1 MSSQNLCSTSQYLD
15 SDFDFDFG
23 EIVITGATGDSNFDW
38 DSDSDFE
45 IRDDSSFHKRD
56 FLGNFHLVDF
66 PYNTAEISHQSFLG
80 HNFLRD
86 DRELN
91 LNSNTASLCSINITS
106 PSLSDEMISS
116 VEDHNTHKP
125 SALLENSHSVETSL
139 GNHSVGSDDAHKI
152 FDGNTHLND
161 TTNYKISITGNNE
174 ASGNDSITQIR
185 ILMNNGK
192 SRGLKRRRP
201 GASRDEILALLRCEL
216 DDENLVRNYIKYYDE
231 YGDANGN
238 PAIEDSILL
247 KAFASNIVLKK
258 TSRMTIFQIGSETY
272 KLIMNKLKT
281 QGTEMTITR
290 KPLGNGKQL
299 TDADLLNFRG
309 FFEAIPLSTSFMI
322 QDDTIK
328 SYKAL
333 YEDYKMYCEDS
344 GILRVISYE
353 SCNKL
358 RRRFFPHVKVFKVS
372 SKKVFKVRS
381 KRRGL
386 RRQ

>member
-1 MSSQNLCSTSQYLD
+1 MSFQ
-15 SDFDFDFG
+15 DFCCTTQDFG
-23 EIVITGATGDSNFDW
+23 RNDLYSLLDLDLDLNL
-38 DSDSDFE
+38 DSDSDLDRYIE
-45 IRDDSSFHKRD
+45 ISGDSLDDRNDLFD
-56 FLGNFHLVDF
+56 VDF
-66 PYNTAEISHQSFLG
+66 FGNYS
-80 HNFLRD
+80 D
-86 DRELN
+86 
-91 LNSNTASLCSINITS
+91 TASLGSVNITS
-106 PSLSDEMISS
+106 PSLSDEMINS
-116 VEDHNTHKP
+116 VGDHDTHKS
-125 SALLENSHSVETSL
+125 SALLDNSHSVETSL
-139 GNHSVGSDDAHKI
+139 GIHSVGSDVAHNC
-152 FDGNTHLND
+152 FDGNTHRND
-161 TTNYKISITGNNE
+161 TTNYKITITENNQ
-174 ASGNDSITQIR
+174 ASRNDSITQIR

-216 DDENLVRNYIKYYDE
+216 DDENLVCNYIEYYDE
-231 YGDANGN
+231 YCDANGN

-247 KAFASNIVLKK
+247 KAFASNIILKK
-258 TSRMTIFQIGSETY
+258 TSKMTIFQIGSETY
-272 KLIMNKLKT
+272 KLIMNKLKMT
-281 QGTEMTITR
+281 GTEKTITR

-322 QDDTIK
+322 QDNTIK

-344 GILRVISYE
+344 RILRVISYE

-381 KRRGL
+381 KRRGR